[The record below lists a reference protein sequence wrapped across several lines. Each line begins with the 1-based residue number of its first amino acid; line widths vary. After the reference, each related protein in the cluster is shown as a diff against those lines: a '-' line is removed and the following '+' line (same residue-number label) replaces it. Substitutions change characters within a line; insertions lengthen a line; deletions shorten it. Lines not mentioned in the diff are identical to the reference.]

1 MSLRRWLM
9 LAALCLGGCA
19 KEAPVAIDVTPPA
32 PIAKNFD
39 RLPEVL
45 AGLPKSG
52 APQLFEG
59 LPSVFWEPQLFEQ
72 ELAKKKT
79 VRHHGYPF
87 YEEPLAHA
95 GPDAEQL
102 TALFAARTSFAKYT
116 DGKKGGGFHADFCL
130 VWTSGDATT
139 RAIVSLEDGEVKLH
153 GPKSELHCDFSP
165 EAVQKL
171 RQLLSSVR
179 KNRPTE
185 N

>member
-9 LAALCLGGCA
+9 LAVLCFVGCA
-19 KEAPVAIDVTPPA
+19 NDVPVAVDVTPPA
-32 PIAKNFD
+32 PIEKNFD
-39 RLPEVL
+39 RLPGIL

-59 LPSVFWEPQLFEQ
+59 LPSVFWEPHLFEQ

-87 YEEPLAHA
+87 YEEPLVNT
-95 GPDAEQL
+95 GSDTEQL
-102 TALFAARTSFAKYT
+102 TALFTARTSFAKFT

-130 VWTSGDATT
+130 EWKSGDATT
-139 RAIVSLEDGEVKLH
+139 RAIVSLEDGEVKLF
-153 GPKSELHCDFSP
+153 GPKSELHCDISP
-165 EAVQKL
+165 EAIQKL
-171 RQLLSSVR
+171 RELLSPAR

-185 N
+185 S